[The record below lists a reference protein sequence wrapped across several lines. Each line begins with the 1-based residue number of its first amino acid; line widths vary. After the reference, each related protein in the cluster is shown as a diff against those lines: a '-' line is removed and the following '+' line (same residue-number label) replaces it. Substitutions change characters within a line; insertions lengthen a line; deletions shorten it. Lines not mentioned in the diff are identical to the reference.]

1 MILTGDTTTFWVK
14 NGYVLCDM
22 QVKKLLKYTV
32 PSRDKM
38 RERGQIIKGR
48 PKIGNDN
55 MASFLL

>member
-1 MILTGDTTTFWVK
+1 MMLTGDTTIFWVK

-22 QVKKLLKYTV
+22 QVKVLKYTV

-38 RERGQIIKGR
+38 RERGQIIEGR